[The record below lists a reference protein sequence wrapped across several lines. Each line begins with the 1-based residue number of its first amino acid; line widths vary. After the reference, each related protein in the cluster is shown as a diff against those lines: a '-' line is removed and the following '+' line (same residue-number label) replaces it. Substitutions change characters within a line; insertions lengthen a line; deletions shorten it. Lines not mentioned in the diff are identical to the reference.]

1 MPDKILLIDGH
12 ALCYRAFYAVQELR
26 NARGVP
32 TNAVFGFVNILRR
45 ILKTYAP
52 SHAAACFD
60 TGKQTFRRAKFA
72 AYKVQR
78 PPMPDDLALQIP
90 LIKDV
95 LRAYGIPVFEKEGYE
110 ADDVIATFVAKFQ
123 APGREI
129 IIASDDKDMQQLIQE
144 GVRVYNSRRDALLG
158 PEDTRARF
166 GVGPERVVDY
176 LALAGDASDNI
187 PGIKGVGDVTAQK
200 LLQEFGSLDGIL
212 ANTAGIKGKLKDK
225 VEQGKD
231 AALLSREL
239 ATLDAKVPLECSL
252 DDIRFGRQDRGE
264 LARLFTELEFRRL
277 ADEFFRAEDEAPAAH
292 AQHAPHSSVKDGGH
306 DVAQCAGVV
315 LLTGKAGVLP
325 VMGDDEEG
333 RRIPLV
339 FHVAANG
346 IVFTLA
352 PDELAGLVDVW
363 ASAQIVLCVYDAKP
377 LLKQLALSGISVQC
391 RVFDALL
398 AGYLLKSGQSAF
410 SIPALANAYL
420 DTAIADTDDRA
431 LVEAALLEKL
441 NGPLT
446 ADLAAKGMT
455 GLFENIEMP
464 LCAVLAAM
472 EAEGVRL
479 DMDKLA
485 ELSGVCAR
493 RIEAMTG
500 ELHAL
505 AGGEFNLNSPKQLGA
520 VLFEKLSLPVMR
532 KTKTGPSTDEE
543 VLLKLAPLHPLP
555 ALVLEY
561 RQLAKLKSTYLD
573 ALPRLAAADGR
584 IHCSF
589 NQTGAETG
597 RLSADHPNLQN
608 IPVRTEM
615 GREIRKAF
623 IPSAPGRVLVAAD
636 YSQIELRFLA
646 HLAAEVK
653 LKEAFDKGEDIHT
666 FTAALI
672 FEVPLPEV
680 TEEMRYRAKRINF
693 GIIYGM
699 SAFGLAKDLGV
710 AQREAQD
717 FIDRYFRR
725 YPGIQA
731 FMARCGQEA
740 REQGFVTTMF
750 GRRRYIPDI
759 NTRNPALRQFA
770 ERQAVNTPVQGAAA
784 DLIKSAMVGVERML
798 KEKGF
803 AAKMIITVHDELVFD
818 VPEAEV
824 ARLAQNARHVMEQAV
839 ALSVPVV
846 VTVKAG
852 PNWAEMKKI

>member
-1 MPDKILLIDGH
+1 MPEKLLLIDGH
-12 ALCYRAFYAVQELR
+12 ALCYRAFYAVLELR
-26 NARGVP
+26 NAKGVP

-60 TGKQTFRRAKFA
+60 TGKQTFRREKFA

-78 PPMPDDLALQIP
+78 PPMPEDLALQIP

-110 ADDVIATFVAKFQ
+110 ADDVIATFVAKFH

-129 IIASDDKDMQQLIQE
+129 IIASDDKDMQQLIQD
-144 GVRVYNSRRDALLG
+144 GVRVYNSRKDALLG
-158 PEDTRARF
+158 PDDTRARF

-176 LALAGDASDNI
+176 LALAGDTSDNI

-200 LLQEFGSLDGIL
+200 LLKEFGSLDGIL
-212 ANTAGIKGKLKDK
+212 AHTAGIKGKLKDK
-225 VEQGKD
+225 IAQGRD

-239 ATLDAKVPLECSL
+239 ATLDAGVPVVCSL
-252 DDIRFGRQDRGE
+252 DDIRFGRWDRGE

-277 ADEFFRAEDEAPAAH
+277 ADEFYKAEDEAPAAH
-292 AQHAPHSSVKDGGH
+292 AAHSPVKDGGH
-306 DVAQCAGVV
+306 DAAQCAGVV

-325 VMGDDEEG
+325 VMADDEEG
-333 RRIPLV
+333 RRVPAA

-346 IVFTLA
+346 IVFTLT
-352 PDELAGLVDVW
+352 PDELAGLADVW
-363 ASAQIVLCVYDAKP
+363 ASPQVALCVYDAKP
-377 LLKQLALSGISVQC
+377 LLKQLALAGVSVRC
-391 RVFDALL
+391 RIFDALL
-398 AGYLLKSGQSAF
+398 AGYLLKSGQSGF
-410 SIPALANAYL
+410 SPAALAHAYL
-420 DTAIADTDDRA
+420 DMTIADADDRA
-431 LVEAALLEKL
+431 LVEAAALEKL
-441 NGPLT
+441 EGPLA
-446 ADLAAKGMT
+446 ADLAAKDMT
-455 GLFENIEMP
+455 GLFDTIEMP
-464 LCAVLAAM
+464 LCGVLAAM
-472 EAEGVRL
+472 EAEGVKVDL
-479 DMDKLA
+479 DKLA
-485 ELSGVCAR
+485 ELSRACAR
-493 RIEAMTG
+493 RIDAMTG

-505 AGGEFNLNSPKQLGA
+505 AGGEFNLNSPKQLGV
-520 VLFEKLSLPVMR
+520 VLFEKLALPVMR

-543 VLLKLAPLHPLP
+543 VLVKLSPLHPLP
-555 ALVLEY
+555 ALILEY

-584 IHCSF
+584 VHCSF
-589 NQTGAETG
+589 NQAGAETG

-623 IPSAPGRVLVAAD
+623 VPSEKGRVLVAAD

-646 HLAAEVK
+646 HLAADPK

-680 TEEMRYRAKRINF
+680 TEVMRYRAKRINF

-710 AQREAQD
+710 PQREAQD
-717 FIDRYFRR
+717 FIDRYFLR

-740 REQGFVTTMF
+740 RERGYVTTMF

-784 DLIKSAMVGVERML
+784 DLIKSAMVGVDRML

-818 VPEAEV
+818 APVAEAALLAEH
-824 ARLAQNARHVMEQAV
+824 ARRVMEHAV
-839 ALSVPVV
+839 TLSVPVV

-852 PNWAEMKKI
+852 ANWAEMKKI